1 MEQEEKMGVGFT
13 GQKAI
18 GLALAGAMCLALIV
32 VPARAQD
39 VVWGRKSCP
48 PCPPCLPPAE
58 KPALDV
64 TQPTPSPAQPP
75 TQPLLTP
82 ERAAAFEGET
92 VALAA
97 PTMIGDLLAP
107 SCGMRSVTTFVQG
120 PSIFVPGTPGTPAV
134 QGIPGVAIVN
144 PSTGQI
150 TQITTQPTPG
160 TPATPGTPGFTIPS
174 APVPVT
180 TTIFVPSESHSFKIA
195 DNESPRPQDR
205 VINTFNF
212 FNFVEGQA
220 NARIGANVGNVNFY
234 REIIGFEKTF
244 FDGYASIGMRL
255 PFDLLDIGGNT
266 NMDSADVGDLS
277 IIFKAILFE
286 DRQMN
291 YLFSGGLVVT
301 VPTGPTALGGPGFTL
316 DTFNSTLL
324 QPFIGFLWTPGNFYL
339 HGFSSIDVPTDP
351 NDVTFLFN
359 DLGIGYF
366 VFRNGG
372 GEPDGVSLRSFITAI
387 APTIEVHVN
396 DPLNHRHPSADCI
409 LGLPDWVDIT
419 GGVTFE
425 FNRRASLAI
434 GVSAPVTGPKPY
446 ALEAISHL
454 NIRF

>member
-1 MEQEEKMGVGFT
+1 M
-13 GQKAI
+13 
-18 GLALAGAMCLALIV
+18 
-32 VPARAQD
+32 
-39 VVWGRKSCP
+39 
-48 PCPPCLPPAE
+48 PPA
-58 KPALDV
+58 
-64 TQPTPSPAQPP
+64 PTPSPAQPP
-75 TQPLLTP
+75 TEPLLTP

-97 PTMIGDLLAP
+97 PTVVGGLLAP
-107 SCGMRSVTTFVQG
+107 SGGMRSVTTFVQG

-150 TQITTQPTPG
+150 TQITTHPTPG

-244 FDGYASIGMRL
+244 FDGYASFGMRL
-255 PFDLLDIGGNT
+255 PFELLDINGI
-266 NMDSADVGDLS
+266 NMDSADIGDLS

-286 DRQMN
+286 DREMN

-301 VPTGPTALGGPGFTL
+301 VPTGPTALGGSGFAL
-316 DTFNSTLL
+316 DTFNRTLL
-324 QPFIGFLWTPGNFYL
+324 QPFIGFLLTPVNFYL
-339 HGFSSIDVPTDP
+339 PSFSPINVP
-351 NDVTFLFN
+351 
-359 DLGIGYF
+359 
-366 VFRNGG
+366 
-372 GEPDGVSLRSFITAI
+372 PD
-387 APTIEVHVN
+387 
-396 DPLNHRHPSADCI
+396 
-409 LGLPDWVDIT
+409 
-419 GGVTFE
+419 
-425 FNRRASLAI
+425 
-434 GVSAPVTGPKPY
+434 
-446 ALEAISHL
+446 
-454 NIRF
+454 